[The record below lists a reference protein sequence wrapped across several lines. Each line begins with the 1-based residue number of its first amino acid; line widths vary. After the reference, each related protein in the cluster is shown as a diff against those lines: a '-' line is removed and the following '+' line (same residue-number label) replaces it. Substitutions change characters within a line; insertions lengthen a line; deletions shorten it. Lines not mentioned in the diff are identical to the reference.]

1 MAHGLTRMLDV
12 KGLSYAYAGAV
23 AVSDVSLTVGPGEI
37 VALLGANGAGKSTT
51 VRMIAGA
58 MTPQGGTIRFGG
70 RDVTRAECH
79 EMVPLGVALCPEGRL
94 IMPQMTVMENLLMG
108 AYTQRDLAKRQE
120 TLAEMFAFFP
130 RLAER
135 REQLGG
141 LMSGGEQQML
151 AIARAL
157 MSRPGLLI
165 LDEPSLGLA
174 PKLVAEL
181 FQLLRKVNEAGTA
194 ILLVEQNARQA
205 LRISHRAYVL
215 EKGRTVRSDLS
226 SNLID
231 DDSIRSAFLGV

>member
-1 MAHGLTRMLDV
+1 MLDV
-12 KGLSYAYAGAV
+12 TGLSYAYAGAV
-23 AVSDVSLTVGPGEI
+23 AVSNVSLRVGDGEI

-58 MTPQGGTIRFGG
+58 LQPQGGKVVFAD

-79 EMVPLGVALCPEGRL
+79 EKVPLGIALCPEGRL
-94 IMPQMTVMENLLMG
+94 IMPQMSVLENLLMG
-108 AYTQRDLAKRQE
+108 AYTQRDAGTRQ
-120 TLAEMFAFFP
+120 AAIDEMFALFP

-135 REQLGG
+135 RDQLGG

-157 MSRPGLLI
+157 MSRPRLLI

-174 PKLVAEL
+174 PKLVSEL
-181 FQLLRKVNEAGTA
+181 FQLLRRINEAGTA

-215 EKGRTVRSDLS
+215 EKGVTVRSDLS

>member
-1 MAHGLTRMLDV
+1 MLEV
-12 KGLSYAYAGAV
+12 HEISYAYAGAV
-23 AVSDVSLTVGPGEI
+23 AVRDVSLTVAAGEI

-58 MTPQGGTIRFGG
+58 LRPQHG
-70 RDVTRAECH
+70 RIVFDGQDVTRTECH
-79 EMVPLGVALCPEGRL
+79 DMVPLGVALCPEGRL
-94 IMPQMTVMENLLMG
+94 IMPQMSVYENLLMG
-108 AYTQRDLAKRQE
+108 GYVQKNRARLNEALD
-120 TLAEMFAFFP
+120 EMFAIFP

-135 REQLGG
+135 RRQLAG

-157 MSRPGLLI
+157 MSRPKLLI

-174 PKLVAEL
+174 PKLVREL
-181 FQLLRKVNEAGTA
+181 FDLIGEINARGTA

-215 EKGRTVRSDLS
+215 EKGHTALNGPSQA
-226 SNLID
+226 LID
-231 DDSIRSAFLGV
+231 DDAIRSAFLGI